1 MNQLIIGLIV
11 LIIILLFI
19 VCRKKQ
25 KESFATVDSTKMNNS
40 AKSSKKCNMYCQ
52 DG

>member
-11 LIIILLFI
+11 LIIIFLFI
-19 VCRKKQ
+19 VCRRRQ
-25 KESFATVDSTKMNNS
+25 KESFATVDSSKMNNS
-40 AKSSKKCNMYCQ
+40 AKGSEKCNMYCQ